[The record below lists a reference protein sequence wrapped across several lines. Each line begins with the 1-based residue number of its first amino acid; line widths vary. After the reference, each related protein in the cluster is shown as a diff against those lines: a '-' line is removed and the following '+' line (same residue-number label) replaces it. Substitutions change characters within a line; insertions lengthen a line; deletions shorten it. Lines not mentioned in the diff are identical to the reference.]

1 MKVPP
6 QEICGQ
12 GGGRTTDLE
21 LCCKLCNGMNG
32 FYSVVFDIFDGK
44 LEIVEDC
51 VSVL

>member
-1 MKVPP
+1 MWA
-6 QEICGQ
+6 